1 MAKILVALPQ
11 RLRLPPMRLP
21 PLSENRALRFH
32 HLPPKLNEVQN
43 VTRFEDNEM
52 RFVTVRDFRVNPAK
66 LWRQVEADDLV
77 VTSNGRPI
85 ALLSPLDPERVDET
99 LTLLD
104 RLRAQMAVS
113 RLRKAA
119 SDGSAKALTDDDI
132 DAEITAARRDR

>member
-1 MAKILVALPQ
+1 
-11 RLRLPPMRLP
+11 
-21 PLSENRALRFH
+21 
-32 HLPPKLNEVQN
+32 
-43 VTRFEDNEM
+43 M

-66 LWRQVEADDLV
+66 LWRQVEEDDLV

-99 LTLLD
+99 LTLLH

-119 SDGSAKALTDDDI
+119 SDGSANALTDADI
-132 DAEITAARRDR
+132 DDEITAARRDR